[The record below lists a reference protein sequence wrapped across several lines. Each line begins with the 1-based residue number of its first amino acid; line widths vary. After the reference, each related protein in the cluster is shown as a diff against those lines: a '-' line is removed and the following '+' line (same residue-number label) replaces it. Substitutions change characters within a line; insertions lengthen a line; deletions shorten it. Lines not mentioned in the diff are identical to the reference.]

1 MADIT
6 VTAADVR
13 PLHPFL
19 TARKRCG
26 GSVNVGDSVY
36 INSSGYVQ
44 QTSAGTDTIG
54 TATTY
59 GVVVAVN
66 ATGGGTVAAS
76 GDFCDVVIY
85 GRVTGFSSLT
95 ANQLLW
101 VSTSAGRIANDQA
114 GGTYYNFC
122 VGQTEDST
130 TILVRPCAENIAA
143 QS

>member
-1 MADIT
+1 MSDIT

-36 INSSGYVQ
+36 IDSSGYVQ

-54 TATTY
+54 TSMCY

-66 ATGGGTVAAS
+66 TTGGTVAAS
-76 GDFCDVVIY
+76 GDYCDVVIY

-101 VSTSAGRIANDQA
+101 VSTGAGKIANAQA
-114 GGTYYNFC
+114 SSNHYNFC

-130 TILVRPCAENIAA
+130 TILVRPCAEDIGK
-143 QS
+143 QGS